1 MAGLEDHKAKLLL
14 MLGKPKGGKPDET
27 DDDEG
32 EEEPDADEEGEK
44 ASMGEFISAV
54 KSGDVDAACEAF
66 KDLKNY

>member
-1 MAGLEDHKAKLLL
+1 MAGLADHKAKLLL
-14 MLGKPKGGKPDET
+14 MLGKPKGEGPEA

-32 EEEPDADEEGEK
+32 EDEPDADEEGEK

-54 KSGDVDAACEAF
+54 KSGDVEAACEAF